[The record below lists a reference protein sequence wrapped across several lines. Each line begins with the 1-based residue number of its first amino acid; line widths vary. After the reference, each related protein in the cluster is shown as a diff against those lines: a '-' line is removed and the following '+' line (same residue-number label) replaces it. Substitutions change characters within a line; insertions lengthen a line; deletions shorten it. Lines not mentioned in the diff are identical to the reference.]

1 LHISRNQGP
10 STSTSPP
17 PPAPEGGVGSAQQKT
32 AVGGSAANRTAGDVL
47 NDIGSMLADLTDE
60 LDAMLQLERN
70 ALFIYAAILFNS
82 PRYFVSSHGA
92 ILFQLTTLF
101 LFLQDSILFYI
112 FIIIPISL
120 L

>member
-1 LHISRNQGP
+1 MHISRNQGP

-17 PPAPEGGVGSAQQKT
+17 PPAPEGGVGSGQQKA

-70 ALFIYAAILFNS
+70 ALFIYAAI
-82 PRYFVSSHGA
+82 YFIHRA
-92 ILFQLTTLF
+92 ILFHLTAPFCFNSLRHFVLTH
-101 LFLQDSILFYI
+101 DAI
-112 FIIIPISL
+112 FF
-120 L
+120 